1 MLPYSSRAFDSQ
13 ECFPLRRLGDPI
25 IAMMQPAEARPTEHA
40 TTPHAV
46 CPACRSL
53 FAKPKMCAV
62 LMVVVDILGE
72 KSLQVALVQRNYVV
86 QQITP
91 ATLDPALRDS
101 VLPRTLNCRSDRS
114 NFHALNRGWN
124 FQSILCIVIQNQEP
138 GSGFI
143 GEGFSQLLNDPT
155 TSRMAGHIEVQDASA
170 VMSDYEEA
178 VEHAEGEGWHR
189 EEVHSS
195 DGFAVRRKVS
205 QRFAP
210 SGSLGARCIHR
221 EIVRSE
227 TSKPSMRSSP

>member
-1 MLPYSSRAFDSQ
+1 
-13 ECFPLRRLGDPI
+13 
-25 IAMMQPAEARPTEHA
+25 MMQPAKARPTNYA
-40 TTPHAV
+40 TTPCAV
-46 CPACRSL
+46 HPACWSL

-72 KSLQVALVQRNYVV
+72 KSLQVALVQRNYMV

-124 FQSILCIVIQNQEP
+124 FQSILCVVIQNQEP

-155 TSRMAGHIEVQDASA
+155 TSRMAGYIEVQDASA

-178 VEHAEGEGWHR
+178 VEDAEGEVKKSIAAMVSRWL
-189 EEVHSS
+189 
-195 DGFAVRRKVS
+195 RRKVR
-205 QRFAP
+205 QRFAR
-210 SGSLGARCIHR
+210 SRSLGARCIHR

>member
-101 VLPRTLNCRSDRS
+101 GSAKDSELPFGQEQFSCTESRLELPVHTLHRDPKSGTGKRIHRGRFLAIAERS
-114 NFHALNRGWN
+114 N
-124 FQSILCIVIQNQEP
+124 
-138 GSGFI
+138 
-143 GEGFSQLLNDPT
+143 
-155 TSRMAGHIEVQDASA
+155 
-170 VMSDYEEA
+170 Y
-178 VEHAEGEGWHR
+178 
-189 EEVHSS
+189 
-195 DGFAVRRKVS
+195 
-205 QRFAP
+205 
-210 SGSLGARCIHR
+210 
-221 EIVRSE
+221 
-227 TSKPSMRSSP
+227 